1 MVRSVELSPVP
12 RGRPEPPLAWLASV
26 APGRVRLNL
35 GPAGRDPARA
45 AGLARESLLL
55 PGVVSAAA
63 NPLTGSL
70 LLRFRGEAETVFAAA
85 ARQGLF
91 RVETTRQRPAAPA
104 RAAPIA
110 AAALGL
116 LAAVQALR
124 GAILPPAVTLLWYA
138 SSLGQRGNDQA
149 HD

>member
-1 MVRSVELSPVP
+1 MP
-12 RGRPEPPLAWLASV
+12 RARAEPPPARLTSV

-35 GPAGRDPARA
+35 GSAGRDPARA
-45 AGLARESLLL
+45 TALARDALLL
-55 PGVVSAAA
+55 PGVVSAVA

-70 LLRFRGEAETVFAAA
+70 LLRFRGEAEPVFAAA

-91 RVETTRQRPAAPA
+91 RVATTGQRPAAPA

-110 AAALGL
+110 AVALGL

-124 GAILPPAVTLLWYA
+124 GAVLPPAVTLLWYA
-138 SSLGQRGNDQA
+138 ASIGGDDGEA
-149 HD
+149 AGD

>member
-1 MVRSVELSPVP
+1 MEPSPVP
-12 RGRPEPPLAWLASV
+12 RARPEPPLARLASV

-45 AGLARESLLL
+45 AALARETVLL

-70 LLRFRGEAETVFAAA
+70 LLRFRGEAGTVFAAA

-91 RVETTRQRPAAPA
+91 RVDTTPQRPAAPA

-138 SSLGQRGNDQA
+138 ASLARRGDDRA
-149 HD
+149 GD

>member
-1 MVRSVELSPVP
+1 MP
-12 RGRPEPPLAWLASV
+12 RARPEPPLARLASL

-35 GPAGRDPARA
+35 GLAGRDPARA
-45 AGLARESLLL
+45 TALARDALLL

-104 RAAPIA
+104 RAAPVA

-116 LAAVQALR
+116 LAAIQALR

-138 SSLGQRGNDQA
+138 GSLRSGGSDTA
-149 HD
+149 EE